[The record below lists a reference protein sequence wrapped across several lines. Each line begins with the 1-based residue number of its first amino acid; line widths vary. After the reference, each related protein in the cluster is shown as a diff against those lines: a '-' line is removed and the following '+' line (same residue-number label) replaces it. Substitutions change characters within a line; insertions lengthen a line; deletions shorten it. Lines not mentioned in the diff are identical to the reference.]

1 MTEFIVNNL
10 ALVAL
15 FVVSGAMLVWPELSR
30 LGFAGG
36 SRQVG
41 TLDATRLMNQNNSLV
56 LDVREAKEFA
66 EGHLPKSRHIPLAE
80 LAARTGEIAKFKER
94 PVLLTCRTG
103 ARSTGAARALGKAGF
118 TQVFQLKGGIAAWRE
133 AGLPIEK

>member
-1 MTEFIVNNL
+1 VTEFIANNL

-15 FVVSGAMLVWPELSR
+15 FVVSGAMLVWPELAR

-36 SRQVG
+36 GQQVG

-66 EGHLPKSRHIPLAE
+66 EGRLPKSRHIPLAE
-80 LAARTGEIAKFKER
+80 LAGRVAEIAKFKER

-103 ARSTGAARALGKAGF
+103 ARSAGAARTLKNAGF
-118 TQVFQLKGGIAAWRE
+118 TQVFQLKGGISAWRE

>member
-1 MTEFIVNNL
+1 VTEFISNNF

-15 FVVSGAMLVWPELSR
+15 FVASGAMLIWPELAR
-30 LGFAGG
+30 LGFSGG
-36 SRQVG
+36 GQQVG
-41 TLDATRLMNQNNSLV
+41 TLEATRLMNQNNSLV

-66 EGHLPKSRHIPLAE
+66 EGRLPKSKHIPLAE
-80 LAARTGEIAKFKER
+80 LGGRVSEIARFKEK

-103 ARSTGAARALGKAGF
+103 ARAMGAARALKKAGF
-118 TQVFQLKGGIAAWRE
+118 TQVYQLKGGIAAWRE

>member
-1 MTEFIVNNL
+1 MTDFITSNF

-15 FVVSGAMLVWPELSR
+15 FVVSGAMLISPELAR

-36 SRQVG
+36 SPQLG

-56 LDVREAKEFA
+56 LDVRDAKDFA
-66 EGHLPKSRHIPLAE
+66 QGRLPRSRHIPLAE
-80 LAARTGEIAKFKER
+80 LDGRIGELAKFKER
-94 PVLLTCRTG
+94 PVLLTSPTG
-103 ARSTGAARALGKAGF
+103 ARSGGAARTLKKAGF
-118 TQVFQLKGGIAAWRE
+118 TQVFQLKGGLAAWRG

>member
-15 FVVSGAMLVWPELSR
+15 FVVSGAMLIYPELSR

-36 SRQVG
+36 SQQLG
-41 TLDATRLMNQNNSLV
+41 TLEATRLMNQSNSMV
-56 LDVREAKEFA
+56 LDVRDAKEFA
-66 EGHLPKSRHIPLAE
+66 EGRVPRSRHIPLAE
-80 LAARTGEIAKFKER
+80 LEGRIAEIAKFKER
-94 PVLLTCRTG
+94 PVLLACRSGTRSAG
-103 ARSTGAARALGKAGF
+103 AVRVLKKAGF

>member
-1 MTEFIVNNL
+1 VTDFIVNNL

-15 FVVSGAMLVWPELSR
+15 FVASGAMLLYPELAR

-36 SRQVG
+36 SQQLG
-41 TLDATRLMNQNNSLV
+41 TLEATRLMNQSNSLV

-66 EGHLPKSRHIPLAE
+66 EGRLPRSRHIPLAE
-80 LAARTGEIAKFKER
+80 LGGRIGEISKYKER
-94 PVLLTCRTG
+94 PVLLTCRSG
-103 ARSTGAARALGKAGF
+103 ARSAGAARTLKKAGF
-118 TQVFQLKGGIAAWRE
+118 AQIFQLKGGISAWRE

>member
-1 MTEFIVNNL
+1 MTDFIVNNL

-36 SRQVG
+36 GRLVG
-41 TLDATRLMNQNNSLV
+41 TLEATRIMNQNNSLV

-66 EGHLPKSRHIPLAE
+66 DGRLPRSRHIPLAE
-80 LAARTGEIAKFKER
+80 LAGRVGEIAKFKER
-94 PVLLTCRTG
+94 PVLLSCQSG
-103 ARSTGAARALGKAGF
+103 ARSAGAARALGKAGF
-118 TQVFQLKGGIAAWRE
+118 TQVYQLKGGIAAWRE